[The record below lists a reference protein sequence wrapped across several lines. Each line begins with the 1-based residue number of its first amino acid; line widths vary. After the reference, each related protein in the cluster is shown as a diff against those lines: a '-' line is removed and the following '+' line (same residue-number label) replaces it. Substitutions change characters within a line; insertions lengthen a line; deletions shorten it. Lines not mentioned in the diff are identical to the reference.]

1 MYPNP
6 VTSNLN
12 IGPLR
17 KGEEITL
24 ILHDVFGRLI
34 FEKTVMAESTPVNI
48 QFNSIKTGLYILTCV
63 KENETSQTFR
73 IKCDAQLGY
82 P

>member
-1 MYPNP
+1 
-6 VTSNLN
+6 
-12 IGPLR
+12 
-17 KGEEITL
+17 
-24 ILHDVFGRLI
+24 
-34 FEKTVMAESTPVNI
+34 MAESTQVNI